1 MTGSDSNAKQYA
13 LKLLSYKGRSERE
26 IEERLR
32 KKGVSSEVISS
43 TMHYLK
49 DAGFI
54 DDRLLAEALKREAL
68 THRMLSRAGARHFI
82 LRRGIP
88 RRIVDSIFRDSE
100 DTDRENA
107 LRLAD
112 KKLRILGRYPR
123 DVAKRRLY
131 NLLLRRGYSSGM
143 IIKVLQEKMGKEEV

>member
-1 MTGSDSNAKQYA
+1 
-13 LKLLSYKGRSERE
+13 
-26 IEERLR
+26 
-32 KKGVSSEVISS
+32 
-43 TMHYLK
+43 
-49 DAGFI
+49 
-54 DDRLLAEALKREAL
+54 
-68 THRMLSRAGARHFI
+68 